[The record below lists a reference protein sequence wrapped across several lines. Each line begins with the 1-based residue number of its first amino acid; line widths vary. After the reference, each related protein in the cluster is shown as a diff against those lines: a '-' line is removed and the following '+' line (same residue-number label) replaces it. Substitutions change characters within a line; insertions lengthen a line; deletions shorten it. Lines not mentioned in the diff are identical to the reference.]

1 MTLDR
6 TKYEFDSF
14 DLDKALAGKPI
25 AATFGEDSSG
35 PIYKLVEQFYRESS
49 DFALYK
55 VLIESTYYTF
65 NSDGVGTV
73 TIGEGP
79 SAEEVDS
86 QLYMCK
92 GIIDPARPSTSEEV
106 IEVGPQNQTR
116 PFYLPSLNFRE
127 TVALQALNAII
138 SHYDNPIGYNTAS
151 IKLMITKAF
160 EFAGEFVNQA
170 VVLRQE
176 NAQSDPEHSGEYIV
190 EDPPEIAALKDIRT
204 GINEMKDDLK
214 SAFIGGT
221 EQNPIKLIDQVV
233 AIKNSTEELKNS
245 TEELKDAMYVEE
257 DNDTISITEKVAA
270 VANAVTTGDANIVSA
285 LGTTNTR
292 LNTIAGNTSDI
303 VTNTASTNDKLDVA
317 NGKLAE
323 IDSNTENI
331 EVSVTAEVDVDS
343 MTTAVADGIDSSFVL
358 GGSRGTLSSIED
370 ALTNHLSSD
379 TIAGHVKSIDS
390 KV

>member
-73 TIGEGP
+73 IIGEGP

-138 SHYDNPIGYNTAS
+138 GHYDNPIGYNTAS

-233 AIKNSTEELKNS
+233 AIKNSTED
-245 TEELKDAMYVEE
+245 LKDAMYVEE

-292 LNTIAGNTSDI
+292 LNAIAGNTSDI

-323 IDSNTENI
+323 IDSNTEDI
-331 EVSVTAEVDVDS
+331 QVSVTATLDDSNIVNKLDDIADTLDYDIYADVHATMGEV
-343 MTTAVADGIDSSFVL
+343 AAINAK
-358 GGSRGTLSSIED
+358 IP
-370 ALTNHLSSD
+370 NPNP
-379 TIAGHVKSIDS
+379 
-390 KV
+390 

>member
-1 MTLDR
+1 MILDNS
-6 TKYEFDSF
+6 KYNFHPF
-14 DLDKALAGKPI
+14 DLEKALAGKPL
-25 AATFGEDSSG
+25 AAQFGTSG
-35 PIYKLVEQFYRESS
+35 GQPVRKLVEQFYRESS

-55 VLIESTYYTF
+55 VLVESTYYTF
-65 NSDGVGTV
+65 NSDGIGTV
-73 TIGEGP
+73 DVEGTP
-79 SAEEVDS
+79 TDS
-86 QLYMCK
+86 ILEMCE

-138 SHYDNPIGYNTAS
+138 GHYDNPIGYNTAS

-257 DNDTISITEKVAA
+257 GNDTISITEKVAA

-292 LNTIAGNTSDI
+292 LNAIAGNTSDI

-323 IDSNTENI
+323 IDSNTEDI
-331 EVSVTAEVDVDS
+331 QVSVTATLDDSNIVNKLDDIADTLDYDIYADVHATMGEV
-343 MTTAVADGIDSSFVL
+343 AAINAK
-358 GGSRGTLSSIED
+358 IP
-370 ALTNHLSSD
+370 NPNP
-379 TIAGHVKSIDS
+379 
-390 KV
+390 

>member
-1 MTLDR
+1 MILDNS
-6 TKYEFDSF
+6 KYNFHPF
-14 DLDKALAGKPI
+14 DLEKALAGKPL
-25 AATFGEDSSG
+25 AAQFGTSG
-35 PIYKLVEQFYRESS
+35 GQPVRKLVEQFYRESS

-55 VLIESTYYTF
+55 VLVESTYYTF
-65 NSDGVGTV
+65 NSDGIGTV
-73 TIGEGP
+73 DVEGTP
-79 SAEEVDS
+79 TNSILE
-86 QLYMCK
+86 MCE
-92 GIIDPARPSTSEEV
+92 GIIDPARPSTTDEV
-106 IEVGPQNQTR
+106 IETGPEGDTQ

-138 SHYDNPIGYNTAS
+138 NHYDNPIGYNTAS

-160 EFAGEFVNQA
+160 EFAVEFVNQA
-170 VVLRQE
+170 VKLRAE
-176 NAQSDPEHSGEYIV
+176 NASEEGGEYIV

-233 AIKNSTEELKNS
+233 AIKNSTEALKNS

-257 DNDTISITEKVAA
+257 GNDTISITEKVAA

-292 LNTIAGNTSDI
+292 LNAIASNTSDI

-323 IDSNTENI
+323 IDSNTEDI
-331 EVSVTAEVDVDS
+331 QVSVTASLDDSRIVDKLDDIADTLDYDIYADVHATMGEV
-343 MTTAVADGIDSSFVL
+343 AAINAK
-358 GGSRGTLSSIED
+358 IP
-370 ALTNHLSSD
+370 NPNP
-379 TIAGHVKSIDS
+379 
-390 KV
+390 

>member
-6 TKYEFDSF
+6 NKYEFDSF

-79 SAEEVDS
+79 NAEEAVS
-86 QLYMCK
+86 QLYMCR

-138 SHYDNPIGYNTAS
+138 GHYDNPIGYNEAS

-170 VVLRQE
+170 VALRQE

-221 EQNPIKLIDQVV
+221 PANPIKLIDQVV
-233 AIKNSTEELKNS
+233 AIKNSTED
-245 TEELKDAMYVEE
+245 LKDAMYVEE
-257 DNDTISITEKVAA
+257 GNDTISITEKVAA
-270 VANAVTTGDANIVSA
+270 VADAVTTGDANIVSA

-292 LNTIAGNTSDI
+292 LGAIASNTSD
-303 VTNTASTNDKLDVA
+303 TNDKLDVA

-323 IDSNTENI
+323 IDSNTEDI
-331 EVSVTAEVDVDS
+331 QVSVTASLDDSNIVNKLDDIADTLDYDIYADVHATMGEV
-343 MTTAVADGIDSSFVL
+343 AAINAK
-358 GGSRGTLSSIED
+358 IP
-370 ALTNHLSSD
+370 NPNP
-379 TIAGHVKSIDS
+379 
-390 KV
+390 